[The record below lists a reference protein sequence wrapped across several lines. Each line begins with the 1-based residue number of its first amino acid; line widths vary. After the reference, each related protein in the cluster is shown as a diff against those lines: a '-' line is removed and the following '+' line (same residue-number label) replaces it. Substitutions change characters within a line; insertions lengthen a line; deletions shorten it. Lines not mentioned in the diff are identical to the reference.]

1 MQEVSIFWWQAL
13 ERQTLGSHQE
23 FPLVRKIKPCVV
35 MDNEGEV
42 TETDEGEVAE
52 TDKVVEPDPLM
63 APMLREISI
72 EVENNYE
79 LAEITTPHFGFLVMQ
94 FSQLASRFEYSD
106 YGDSSVLTK
115 FPIEGVCNL
124 VSTKCHFEV
133 DDNQFMILARQNAM
147 TLEYLSLKSIPDAI
161 ISSLVQSSEGHSV
174 AYPHLQSLKLCLF

>member
-1 MQEVSIFWWQAL
+1 
-13 ERQTLGSHQE
+13 RQTLGSHQE

-42 TETDEGEVAE
+42 TETDEVKE
-52 TDKVVEPDPLM
+52 M